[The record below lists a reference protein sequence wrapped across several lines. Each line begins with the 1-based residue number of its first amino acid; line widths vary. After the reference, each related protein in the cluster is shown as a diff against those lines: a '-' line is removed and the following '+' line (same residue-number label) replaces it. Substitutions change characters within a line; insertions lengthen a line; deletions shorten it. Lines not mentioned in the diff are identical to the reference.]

1 MEVQQRIEG
10 QMATSSAL
18 PRSPP
23 AHRHPASASTVTL
36 EGFMIEVNVAEAEWS
51 SPRIA
56 VQT

>member
-10 QMATSSAL
+10 QMATSAL